1 MVERTGFIGLGMKIG
16 DLFIVDRPLE
26 SPIVGVVIGFK
37 WEGVPIIQMADGKK
51 THVPPCFLKTV
62 KK

>member
-16 DLFIVDRPLE
+16 DLFIVDRPTFP
-26 SPIVGVVIGFK
+26 PIVGVVIGFK

-51 THVPPCFLKTV
+51 THLPPCFLKPV

>member
-1 MVERTGFIGLGMKIG
+1 MKIG

-51 THVPPCFLKTV
+51 THVPPCFLKPV